1 MLQHRIRP
9 NTDLASAAA
18 EAEARFVAANP
29 KSADRH
35 RRATES
41 MPGGNTRTV
50 LHYSP
55 FPLTLVGGEG
65 CRVRDL
71 DGHGY
76 ADFLGEYTAGLY
88 GHSNPIIQAAIK
100 TVVDDGMALGGPN
113 PYEAELAAELCR
125 RFPSVER
132 VRFCNSG
139 TEANLFAIST
149 ARLFT
154 GRPAVMVFH
163 GAYHGGVFYFGQH
176 KAEINAPFP
185 WIYATY
191 NDIEGT
197 LALIDRHAKDLA
209 AILIEPMMGSGGGIP
224 ATREFLR
231 ALRGACTK
239 HGIVLIFDEGM
250 TSRLSSGGLQKVA
263 GVTPDMTSFGK
274 YLGGGASFGAFG
286 GRADLMGR
294 YDPSRADAVS
304 HAGTFNNNVI
314 SMAAGLAGLRELYT
328 PEAADRLNGA
338 GDRLRERLNALAA
351 KHDVPMQVHGV
362 GSIMAVHFRR
372 GPVAKAQDLWP
383 KDAAAA
389 AVRYAELQKLL
400 HLDLIEQGQYMAR
413 RGFISLSLPMTDVE
427 FDEFAAAIEE
437 FLAIR
442 GDVVRA
448 AVD

>member
-9 NTDLASAAA
+9 NTDLAAAAA
-18 EAEARFVAANP
+18 EAEARYVAANP
-29 KSADRH
+29 KSAERH
-35 RRATES
+35 RRAAES

-55 FPLTLVGGEG
+55 FPLTIVGGEG
-65 CRVRDL
+65 CRLRDL

-76 ADFLGEYTAGLY
+76 TDFLGEYTAGLY
-88 GHSNPIIQAAIK
+88 GHSNPVLQAAIR
-100 TVVDDGMALGGPN
+100 TVVDRGMALGGPN

-139 TEANLFAIST
+139 TEGNLFAFST
-149 ARLFT
+149 ARLVT
-154 GRPAVMVFH
+154 GRPAIMVFH

-176 KAEINAPFP
+176 KTEINAPFP

-197 LALIDRHAKDLA
+197 LALIEKHAQELA
-209 AILIEPMMGSGGGIP
+209 AVAIEPMMGGGGAIP
-224 ATREFLR
+224 ATREFLQ
-231 ALRGACTK
+231 ALRAACTK
-239 HGIVLIFDEGM
+239 HGIILIFDEVM
-250 TSRLSSGGLQKVA
+250 TSRLSSGGLQKLT

-286 GRADLMGR
+286 GRADLMAR

-314 SMAAGLAGLRELYT
+314 SMAAGLTGLCELYT
-328 PEAADRLNGA
+328 SDVADRFNGA

-351 KHDVPMQVHGV
+351 KHDAPMQVLGI
-362 GSIMAVHFRR
+362 GSIMAVHFHR
-372 GPVAKAQDLWP
+372 GAITKAQDLWP
-383 KDAAAA
+383 QDKAAAA
-389 AVRYAELQKLL
+389 RYAELQKLF
-400 HLDLIEQGQYMAR
+400 HLDLIEHGQYMAR
-413 RGFISLSLPMTDVE
+413 RGFISLSLPMTETD
-427 FDEFAAAIEE
+427 FDRFAAAVEE
-437 FLAIR
+437 FLTVRGPVVGAAI
-442 GDVVRA
+442 D
-448 AVD
+448 

>member
-18 EAEARFVAANP
+18 EAEARYVAANP
-29 KSADRH
+29 KSAERH

-88 GHSNPIIQAAIK
+88 GHSHPVIQTAIK
-100 TVVDDGMALGGPN
+100 KIVDDGMALGGPN
-113 PYEAELAAELCR
+113 PYEAELAAQLCN

-176 KAEINAPFP
+176 KTEINAPFP

-191 NDIEGT
+191 NDIEVT
-197 LALIDRHAKDLA
+197 LALIDRHAKELA
-209 AILIEPMMGSGGGIP
+209 AVLIEPMMGSGGGI
-224 ATREFLR
+224 AASREFLQ
-231 ALRGACTK
+231 ALRDACTK
-239 HGIVLIFDEGM
+239 HGIVLVFDEVM
-250 TSRLSSGGLQKVA
+250 TSRLSSGGLQKVT

-286 GRADLMGR
+286 GRVELMAR

-314 SMAAGLAGLRELYT
+314 SMAAGLTGLRELYT
-328 PEAADRLNGA
+328 PEAAGRLNGD
-338 GDRLRERLNALAA
+338 GDRLRDRLNALAR
-351 KHDVPMQVHGV
+351 KHDAPMQVLGV

-372 GPVAKAQDLWP
+372 GAVTKPQDLWP
-383 KDAAAA
+383 KDAPAAA
-389 AVRYAELQKLL
+389 KHAELQKLL

-413 RGFISLSLPMTDVE
+413 RGFISLSLPMTEAE
-427 FDEFAAAIEE
+427 FDGFAAAVEE
-437 FLAIR
+437 FLAVR
-442 GDVVRA
+442 GPVLRA